1 MNERET
7 TPVDASTVLRRAIEV
22 DHHSFEGDLD
32 QPLDH
37 QTLVEIAAEVG
48 ISPGAVAVAVA
59 EARAGA
65 LERRSLL
72 DRIVGPRL
80 VSANRTTTVE
90 NGETRER
97 LVEWLTVTHG
107 LKPRVRPDGVVV
119 AAKRHDLAGKV
130 STGIRRVQG
139 LGGLS
144 TANSIT
150 AAAIGPESDGR
161 SNAGADGNG
170 GTDAGT
176 GTGTGTDSDADP
188 IELGA
193 VCVVADLGSKR
204 NDAIVGG
211 SVVAVGVSAALSV
224 VAVVTGPVALMGIP
238 VAAGVGTLVARKSHR
253 TTVVK
258 IMTSV
263 DHAVDGVAQG
273 EEPPRPLGGLVR
285 RRRSERSD

>member
-1 MNERET
+1 M
-7 TPVDASTVLRRAIEV
+7 VLRRAIEV
-22 DHHSFEGDLD
+22 DHHSFDGDLD

-37 QTLVEIAAEVG
+37 RTLTEIAAEVG
-48 ISPGAVAVAVA
+48 ISPAAVAVAIA

-65 LERRSLL
+65 LERRSIL

-80 VSANRTTTVE
+80 VSANRTTTIDDD
-90 NGETRER
+90 ETRER

-130 STGIRRVQG
+130 STGIRRAQG

-144 TANSIT
+144 TANSVT
-150 AAAIGPESDGR
+150 AVAIVVEDDRDSEGSGEDGDPE
-161 SNAGADGNG
+161 
-170 GTDAGT
+170 DA
-176 GTGTGTDSDADP
+176 
-188 IELGA
+188 IEPGA

-211 SVVAVGVSAALSV
+211 SVVAVGFSAVIGMA
-224 VAVVTGPVALMGIP
+224 AVVTGPAILVGIP

-253 TTVVK
+253 TTVEKVT
-258 IMTSV
+258 TSV

-273 EEPPRPLGGLVR
+273 EDPPRPLGGLVR
-285 RRRSERSD
+285 KRRTNRSD